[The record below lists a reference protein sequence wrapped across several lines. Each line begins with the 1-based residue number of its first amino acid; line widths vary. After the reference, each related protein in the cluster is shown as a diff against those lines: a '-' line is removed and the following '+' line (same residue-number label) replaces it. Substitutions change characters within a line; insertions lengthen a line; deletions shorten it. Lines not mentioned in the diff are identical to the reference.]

1 MSFFYD
7 ILSKPTPITSGFHS
21 LCHLV
26 SDLHRPLKSC
36 LGLTASSTYMKQ
48 YKTIPITSKLLNPA
62 NPLAGPG
69 PLMEDAAI
77 ISFYYYNMQI
87 SAWDDTAS
95 NT

>member
-36 LGLTASSTYMKQ
+36 LGPATSSTIY
-48 YKTIPITSKLLNPA
+48 
-62 NPLAGPG
+62 
-69 PLMEDAAI
+69 EAI
-77 ISFYYYNMQI
+77 
-87 SAWDDTAS
+87 
-95 NT
+95 